1 MYHVLA
7 CGESFRNLCFEDR
20 DKTRDNLRR
29 RVAQC
34 GLVYV
39 EHHWIWDD
47 TDRAQLLI
55 VSREQREKAQKFKDF
70 LEQNKIEARII
81 TQLPRNKQETT
92 GE

>member
-7 CGESFRNLCFEDR
+7 CGETFQGLCFQERDR
-20 DKTRDNLRR
+20 ARDRLRG
-29 RVAQC
+29 RVAEC

-39 EHHWIWDD
+39 EHHWVWDD

-55 VSREQREKAQKFKDF
+55 VSREQKESAQKFKKF

-81 TQLPRNKQETT
+81 TELPRNKKEQT